1 MILGLSVQAFTLLHV
16 LISLVGIATGLFVA
30 YGLLIGQVY
39 RSWTAWFL
47 VTTVLTSVTGFFFHS
62 KSFGPPHIVGVIS
75 LLVLAIAIY
84 ALYSAHLAG
93 GWRRIYVI
101 TGLLALYLN
110 VFVLVT
116 QIFQK
121 IAPFRALAPN
131 GNEPPFLIAQVV
143 VLIAFVAIGVGAFRR
158 R

>member
-1 MILGLSVQAFTLLHV
+1 MILGMSVQAFTLLHV
-16 LISLVGIATGLFVA
+16 VISLVGIASGLVVA
-30 YGLLIGQVY
+30 YGLWRGQVFG
-39 RSWTAWFL
+39 SWTLWFL

-75 LLVLAIAIY
+75 LIVLAIAIY
-84 ALYSAHLAG
+84 ALYSARLAG
-93 GWRRIYVI
+93 GWRRAYVI

-121 IAPFRALAPN
+121 VAPIHALAPN

-143 VLIAFVAIGVGAFRR
+143 VLVAFVALTVGASRR
-158 R
+158 